1 MTTSDERREVAER
14 LREEADAWRETF
26 GKYPDITGEID
37 CGDIDAIMQDA
48 MHFCG
53 IDGKTR
59 ADAIFD
65 RLADLI
71 DPTCVYEP
79 TETLTRW
86 DENDHEHET
95 NEPDFYCETFA
106 CSRCGYEMIYGG
118 EYGWFDTEPP
128 YAPHFK
134 FCPNC
139 SARVLPLKLYDK
151 VVSGDGD

>member
-1 MTTSDERREVAER
+1 MTPTSEERREVAAMLLIEVKDEDTSLDYPVHR
-14 LREEADAWRETF
+14 IINDVLGVNGAW
-26 GKYPDITGEID
+26 
-37 CGDIDAIMQDA
+37 GDKAARI
-48 MHFCG
+48 
-53 IDGKTR
+53 
-59 ADAIFD
+59 
-65 RLADLI
+65 LADLI

-86 DENDHEHET
+86 DENDYEHET
-95 NEPDFYCETFA
+95 NEPDFDCATFA
-106 CSRCGYEMIYGG
+106 CSRCGYGMLYGD

-151 VVSGDGD
+151 VVTNDDE

>member
-1 MTTSDERREVAER
+1 MATNEERREVAAR
-14 LREEADAWRETF
+14 LRELDHE
-26 GKYPDITGEID
+26 ITSHDTIESGVNKLTKAVHGNTSFSPIGYSVRNL
-37 CGDIDAIMQDA
+37 CGLAN
-48 MHFCG
+48 
-53 IDGKTR
+53 T
-59 ADAIFD
+59 
-65 RLADLI
+65 LADLI

-151 VVSGDGD
+151 VVTDDGE

>member
-1 MTTSDERREVAER
+1 MSSDERRRVAER
-14 LREEADAWRETF
+14 LRTYAKTVSHSPEYLWMRLETAVNGWRYGAVVDES
-26 GKYPDITGEID
+26 Y
-37 CGDIDAIMQDA
+37 A
-48 MHFCG
+48 
-53 IDGKTR
+53 
-59 ADAIFD
+59 FD
-65 RLADLI
+65 NDVLSRIADLI

-79 TETLTRW
+79 TETLARW

-95 NEPDFYCETFA
+95 NEPDFDCATFA
-106 CSRCGYEMIYGG
+106 CSRCGYEMLYGD

-151 VVSGDGD
+151 VVTDDDE